1 MRMKLSEQIEVSIDL
16 MAAGLDRPSIY
27 AAINRDEF
35 GGKTEA
41 EQRRI
46 NNNKQK
52 DRLHCVLYGIRK
64 KANLWAGVQ
73 TDLIS

>member
-1 MRMKLSEQIEVSIDL
+1 MRMSLSQQVEVSVDL

-35 GGKTEA
+35 GSKPEA
-41 EQRRI
+41 EQRRL

-52 DRLHCVLYGIRK
+52 DRLHSVLNGIRK